1 MRVQDSESR
10 LGAGRQAGGWAS
22 RRGNS
27 PAWGMHVMRARGEGG
42 GGERRGE
49 KTHAGDSKKRRAK
62 KKKKKKKKKKIPQKS
77 SSRCP
82 R

>member
-27 PAWGMHVMRARGEGG
+27 PAWGMHVMRARQ
-42 GGERRGE
+42 
-49 KTHAGDSKKRRAK
+49 K
-62 KKKKKKKKKKIPQKS
+62 KKKKKKSLRKAPPGVLARNPASKPKQV
-77 SSRCP
+77 
-82 R
+82 